1 MTDTLQEKTF
11 TTRKSVIILVVL
23 VIGYSATLISAVLS
37 RGIDSNWRIILGVLL
52 CVVIDIFMLIGI
64 FTIRGKSIVINA
76 DGIRYYSTAHIIDCG
91 NKTKVDSINLQWKDI
106 DYMSVKKSFRN
117 YFFAVCHLNDGKEV
131 YLYPAS
137 IDTRALEDLFNSYHA
152 SQQKN

>member
-1 MTDTLQEKTF
+1 MTTQLQEKTY
-11 TTRKSVIILVVL
+11 TTRRLVIILVLL
-23 VIGYSATLISAVLS
+23 VIGYSAALISVVLS
-37 RGIDSNWRIILGVLL
+37 RGIDSNWRIILGVL
-52 CVVIDIFMLIGI
+52 CGVIDIFMLIGI

-76 DGIRYYSTAHIIDCG
+76 DGIRYYSTAHIIDSG

-106 DYMSVKKSFRN
+106 DYMSVKKSFRK

-137 IDTRALEDLFNSYHA
+137 IDTRALEDLFNYYHA